1 MYRVAVVRGGPSE
14 EHDVSMRT
22 GDSVISALKN
32 SEFVVSDIVVS
43 RAGEW
48 LQHGRVWDPIQILQ
62 SVDVVFIALHGAY
75 GEDGKIQR
83 YLDTHSI
90 PYTGSKAYPSSVAFN
105 KALTKDY
112 LNRHDIKLAP
122 HLYAAKENISD
133 PFKFAEAT
141 SGVFDGP
148 FVIKPV
154 TGGSSVGIVIAKNT
168 TELALAL
175 EKLFQTYDNLLV
187 EKRIIGKEATIGVI
201 NNFREKLIYTLPPV
215 EIIPKTEFFDYQAK
229 YDGTTMEVCPG
240 CFSSEEKSAL
250 AQAATLVHN
259 ELGLSQYSR
268 SDFIVAADGVY
279 FLEVNTLPGL
289 TTESLF
295 PKALEAVGVSYS
307 GFVQHLLLDTLRHLP
322 TSHKILV

>member
-22 GDSVISALKN
+22 GDSVINALKT
-32 SEFVVSDIVVS
+32 SDFSVHDVVVS

-48 LQHGRVWDPIQILQ
+48 LQHGKVWNPIQILQ

-90 PYTGSKAYPSSVAFN
+90 PYTGSKAYASSLAFN

-112 LNRHDIKLAP
+112 LQRHDIKLAP
-122 HLYAAKENISD
+122 HLYAAKANISD

-141 SGVFDGP
+141 TEVFDGP
-148 FVIKPV
+148 FVVKPV
-154 TGGSSVGIVIAKNT
+154 TGGSSVGTIMAKNT

-201 NNFREKLIYTLPPV
+201 NNFREKAIYTLPPV
-215 EIIPKTEFFDYQAK
+215 EIVPKTEFFDYQAK
-229 YDGTTMEVCPG
+229 YDGTTSEICPG
-240 CFSSEEKSAL
+240 CFSQSEKNTLSNV
-250 AQAATLVHN
+250 AALVHDQ
-259 ELGLSQYSR
+259 LGLSQYSR
-268 SDFIVAADGVY
+268 SDFIVAPDGVY

-295 PKALEAVGVSYS
+295 PKALSAVGVSYG
-307 GFVQHLLLDTLRHLP
+307 GFIQHLLLDTLRHVP
-322 TSHKILV
+322 DSHQKIV

>member
-1 MYRVAVVRGGPSE
+1 MYRVAIVRGGPSE

-22 GDSVISALKN
+22 GDSVITALKN
-32 SEFVVSDIVVS
+32 SDFQVHDIVVS

-83 YLDTHSI
+83 YLDSHAI

-112 LNRHDIKLAP
+112 LQRHNIKLAP
-122 HLYAAKENISD
+122 HLYAAKGNISD

-141 SGVFDGP
+141 VEVFSGP
-148 FVIKPV
+148 YVIKPV
-154 TGGSSVGIVIAKNT
+154 TGGSSVGTIMAKNT
-168 TELALAL
+168 HELALAL

-187 EKRIIGKEATIGVI
+187 EKRIVGKEATVGVI
-201 NNFREKLIYTLPPV
+201 NNFREKQIYTLPPV
-215 EIIPKTEFFDYQAK
+215 EIVPRSEFFDYEAK
-229 YDGTTMEVCPG
+229 YDGSTDEICPG
-240 CFSSEEKSAL
+240 SFSSQEKDELSAV
-250 AQAATLVHN
+250 AALVHQ

-268 SDFIVAADGVY
+268 SDFIVSPSGIY
-279 FLEVNTLPGL
+279 FLEVNNLPGL
-289 TTESLF
+289 TSGSLF
-295 PKALEAVGVSYS
+295 PKALDAVGVSYS
-307 GFVQHLLLDTLRHLP
+307 GFIQHLLLDALRHVP
-322 TSHKILV
+322 NSYVKIV